1 MDGRR
6 YLKSCGLAALGL
18 IFGIAAAS
26 AQDKPIEL
34 KLSHWVP
41 PSHPLQAAIQDWA
54 DEWLHHLQDLSGTA
68 AWQSVRSL

>member
-1 MDGRR
+1 MDGIRQVK
-6 YLKSCGLAALGL
+6 LLGLAALGL
-18 IFGIAAAS
+18 AFCVATAS

-54 DEWLHHLQDLSGTA
+54 DDIKMRPRR
-68 AWQSVRSL
+68 AWGPLGRHVVT

>member
-54 DEWLHHLQDLSGTA
+54 DDIQKESNGSIT
-68 AWQSVRSL
+68 S